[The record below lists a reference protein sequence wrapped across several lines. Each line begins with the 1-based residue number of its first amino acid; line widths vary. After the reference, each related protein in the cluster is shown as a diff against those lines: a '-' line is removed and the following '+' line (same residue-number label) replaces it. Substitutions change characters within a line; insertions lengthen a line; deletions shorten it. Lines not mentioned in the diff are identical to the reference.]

1 MGDTTGIGALSE
13 INLALAQPRA
23 IICVYSTNYVCNY
36 TSGINFVFPLRSR
49 LRQIQRS
56 YP

>member
-1 MGDTTGIGALSE
+1 MGDTTGIGTLSE

-23 IICVYSTNYVCNY
+23 IICVYSTDYVYNY
-36 TSGINFVFPLRSR
+36 TSGIDFVFPLRSC